1 MRLLILGGNGM
12 LGHHF
17 YKSLRNDFDTKTT
30 LRDQYERYEH
40 LKFFSKRDCFFGIDA
55 LNLKDIEKIIN
66 FFKPEVVLNCIG
78 ITKKLINHSTE
89 KLAYKIN
96 GEFPNRLSEI
106 CENNS
111 AKLILLSTDCIF
123 SGKKGNYSE
132 NDKTDADDVYGRSK
146 ILGEVLKN
154 NTLVIRKS
162 TIGLELENKH
172 GLIEWFISQ
181 RGEIKGFKKAIYSG
195 ITAIEFT
202 RVIKNIILNHMNLN
216 GIYNLSSSPI
226 SKYEILEYLKSQL
239 NLSHIKIKADTS
251 FKCDRSLNMSKLY
264 SEIKYI
270 SPSWKT
276 MLDELILKIK
286 IKYNID
292 V

>member
-1 MRLLILGGNGM
+1 MKLLILGGNGM

-30 LRDQYERYEH
+30 LREQYERYEY

-55 LNLKDIEKIIN
+55 LNLNDIEQVIK
-66 FFKPEVVLNCIG
+66 FFKPDVVLNCIG
-78 ITKKLINHSTE
+78 ITKKLINQSTE

-123 SGKKGNYSE
+123 TGKKGNYSE
-132 NDKTDADDVYGRSK
+132 NDETDADDVYGRSK

-181 RGEIKGFKKAIYSG
+181 KGEIKGFKKAIYSG

-202 RVIKNIILNHMNLN
+202 RVLKNIILNHMNLS

-239 NLSHIKIKADTS
+239 NLSHIKIIPDNN
-251 FKCDRSLNMSKLY
+251 FCCDRSLNMTKLY

-286 IKYNID
+286 IKYNF
-292 V
+292 